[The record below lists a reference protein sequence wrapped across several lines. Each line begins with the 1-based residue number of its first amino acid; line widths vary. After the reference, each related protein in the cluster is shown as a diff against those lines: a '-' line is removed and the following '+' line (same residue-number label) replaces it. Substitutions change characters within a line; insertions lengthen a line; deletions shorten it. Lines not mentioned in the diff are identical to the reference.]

1 MAVRDASIPFLFTWL
16 RKIIAQLLVLATIG
30 GKPVPNAVG
39 PRVDFSRT
47 AMSKNKIHL
56 GTGAYAE
63 AAALSQG
70 ASRRPRSQSLRR
82 CASKATEVSSDS
94 IKIVYRALRKGETP
108 TQLRPVIP
116 DTNDFTSCHGIC
128 SLCPP
133 FRIFRLSASSQC
145 NVSTPCHAPSDY
157 LHYIEGTFRYLLY
170 VPSRGTSGYH
180 LEPIFSGRS
189 LCHAAI
195 PCRAWPVPMI
205 NYVGDPVGFVDSC
218 FGVKPV
224 NSIPFGYDSVVMSF
238 I

>member
-1 MAVRDASIPFLFTWL
+1 MP
-16 RKIIAQLLVLATIG
+16 IAD
-30 GKPVPNAVG
+30 G
-39 PRVDFSRT
+39 PRADFSRT
-47 AMSKNKIHL
+47 AMSKNKMHL
-56 GTGAYAE
+56 GAGAYAE
-63 AAALSQG
+63 AAASSQG
-70 ASRRPRSQSLRR
+70 ATRRTRSQSLRR
-82 CASKATEVSSDS
+82 FVNKSSELSSDS

-108 TQLRPVIP
+108 KLLRPVIP

-128 SLCPP
+128 SLCFP

-180 LEPIFSGRS
+180 LEPIFFGRS

-205 NYVGDPVGFVDSC
+205 NYVGDAVGFVDSC
-218 FGVKPV
+218 FGVKQAK
-224 NSIPFGYDSVVMSF
+224 SIPFGYDSVVMSF